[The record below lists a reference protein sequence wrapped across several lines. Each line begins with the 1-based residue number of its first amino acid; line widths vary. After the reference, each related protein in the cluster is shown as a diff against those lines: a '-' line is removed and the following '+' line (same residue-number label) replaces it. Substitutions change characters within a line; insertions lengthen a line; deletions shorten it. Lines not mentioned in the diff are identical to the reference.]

1 MKTVNNA
8 IIQLGDIDD
17 TGKGRHFVSRFIK
30 DGLVKIEGHGIVLI
44 QKPTI
49 DMSLQ
54 SMIGAPVI
62 IKHQDVTEDNADEL
76 RCGVISKAYFNDFDG
91 WYYCEG
97 VIWDKK
103 AQKLIEKG
111 WSVSCSY
118 DFLSYK
124 DDKGVENNIP
134 YDKEFT
140 QLNFTHLA
148 IVNNPRYERAN
159 IVFNCKVDNDRWI
172 TIHPHG
178 DAEDEDGKKDYRRLK
193 LEDGESPKEAIDR
206 VYKKKDKPD
215 SKENERIDAR
225 HKHQEVVKKHQ
236 KVYEDFEKGIGTFE
250 DIQKADEELKKSND
264 EFYGGKTEEK
274 QDKKDLYSD
283 ENFKY
288 NANRINQQYGEK
300 PFSEWQ
306 KDVQTMLKKYGK
318 TEADFDEAIGAKAEN
333 PEPPKEKTLEEKRD
347 AYKTTLK
354 KLQDAEHKKWK
365 PKDNAEWYQAVKD
378 GAEAK
383 KALTNLRREYAE
395 GIMSSFEEVEDNPY
409 ETKMADK
416 KARYEELSG
425 KANAEANRYA
435 KTSSDMFGAI
445 PFGQPIHGQRDRNY
459 RDKAWGK
466 MEKSWELSKKADYY
480 ADKAAS
486 VGKSGISADD
496 KNAIK
501 KIADKYNA
509 LQRTHQKMLDAN
521 KIIKSK
527 GTDEEKLKKLVD
539 AGWSEKNAQEIMT
552 PSKWSGSIGFQT
564 YELSSNT
571 QEMRRLIDRVIDIHE
586 RSLKA
591 VEKPADDYSKYG
603 FNVERNTD
611 INRLQLKFDN
621 IPDANTRSQ
630 LKSHGFRWSPR
641 EGAWQRQMTGN
652 AEYSLKRFVEGLKV
666 NNDKE
671 QDMALLDEIK
681 KLITRVENNKEMD
694 MEIENAKVD
703 KRSLID
709 EVAGIMKSAGCDDED
724 IRTAIGKMEKIGYD
738 KSEDGSAD
746 NCSKKVKNDDK
757 KDAKDDTEI
766 DNEDEKDKEEV
777 EEVKEDVKEDV
788 DNKCKNSKPNTF
800 SFDKINEIY
809 NSVKQVAQ
817 ESDYVT
823 RQQKLD
829 NAVEYFK

>member
-62 IKHQDVTEDNADEL
+62 IKHQDVTEENADEL

-206 VYKKKDKPD
+206 VYKKEDKKQSDTKDKQPEAKDGGEKKNTKIDFSGYSDTELEHAIDLYKSNLSTAMEYGDDQYNTEKDMLSEIEKELGRRKAQPD
-215 SKENERIDAR
+215 TKEERI
-225 HKHQEVVKKHQ
+225 
-236 KVYEDFEKGIGTFE
+236 
-250 DIQKADEELKKSND
+250 
-264 EFYGGKTEEK
+264 
-274 QDKKDLYSD
+274 
-283 ENFKY
+283 
-288 NANRINQQYGEK
+288 
-300 PFSEWQ
+300 
-306 KDVQTMLKKYGK
+306 
-318 TEADFDEAIGAKAEN
+318 
-333 PEPPKEKTLEEKRD
+333 EPPKEKTLEEKRD
-347 AYKTTLK
+347 AYRETLK
-354 KLQDAEHKKWK
+354 KLKDAEHKKWK

-409 ETKMADK
+409 ETKMAEK

-425 KANAEANRYA
+425 KANSEANRYA

-552 PSKWSGSIGFQT
+552 PSKWSGSVGFQT

-703 KRSLID
+703 KRALID

-738 KSEDGSAD
+738 KSEEGSAD
-746 NCSKKVKNDDK
+746 NCSKKVKNNDK

-777 EEVKEDVKEDV
+777 EEVEEDVKEDV
-788 DNKCKNSKPNTF
+788 NNKCKNSKPDTF

-809 NSVKQVAQ
+809 NSVKQIAQ